1 MGRGLL
7 GTRANVVFDINL
19 IVQVVI
25 LLVLLVGLLRS
36 RGRGWSAFR
45 SFMNAAVALNAIL
58 IIAIMNPAFFR
69 ILPFALRNPLAP
81 TPILLWP
88 HLLIGL
94 TAELLGVYLALS
106 GSLNWD
112 SDPGTRKRTVGA
124 VVGVLLLLWFLA
136 LAVGVA
142 VYLRRYT

>member
-1 MGRGLL
+1 MS
-7 GTRANVVFDINL
+7 V
-19 IVQVVI
+19 
-25 LLVLLVGLLRS
+25 
-36 RGRGWSAFR
+36 
-45 SFMNAAVALNAIL
+45 AVALNAVL

-88 HLLIGL
+88 HVLIGL
-94 TAELLGVYLALS
+94 AAELFGVYLALF

-112 SDPGTRKRTVGA
+112 SGPGAGRRRIG
-124 VVGVLLLLWFLA
+124 VVAGVLLLLWILA
-136 LAVGVA
+136 LVVGLA

>member
-7 GTRANVVFDINL
+7 GTRANMVFDINL
-19 IVQVVI
+19 ILQAAI
-25 LLVLLVGLLRS
+25 LIMLAVSLLRG
-36 RGRGWSAFR
+36 RRRGWNAFR
-45 SFMNAAVALNAIL
+45 GLMSVAVALNAVL

-69 ILPFALRNPLAP
+69 ILPFAIRNPFAP

-88 HLLIGL
+88 HILIGL

-106 GSLNWD
+106 GSLSWD
-112 SDPGTRKRTVGA
+112 SDTSTGRQRIGA
-124 VVGVLLLLWFLA
+124 LVAALFLLWTVA
-136 LAVGVA
+136 LVVGVA